1 MSVIAFVFL
10 FVYMFSYVECSRV
23 EAGSESER
31 TSVSDSLLP
40 SYLLTGEYFTTGSS
54 DYKCFLFVF
63 FRSRLYWFLLL

>member
-23 EAGSESER
+23 EVGSESER

-54 DYKCFLFVF
+54 D
-63 FRSRLYWFLLL
+63 

>member
-1 MSVIAFVFL
+1 ML
-10 FVYMFSYVECSRV
+10 
-23 EAGSESER
+23 EASSESER

-63 FRSRLYWFLLL
+63 FSLKIVLVFTPLTSVCNDIPSKQ